1 MNKPHKHAELIK
13 AWADGAK
20 IEFFETVCHA
30 WLDCTS
36 NQPKWDEFTAYR
48 IKLEP
53 KPDYTDITAVYR
65 NLNYR
70 FENERLKNTYTL
82 GFAPDYIGDLK
93 LTWDGA
99 TGKLKSAEVL

>member
-1 MNKPHKHAELIK
+1 MKLKTHPHKSDSLTLTKEDLRRIETGEVLQVSALIISLEK
-13 AWADGAK
+13 
-20 IEFFETVCHA
+20 
-30 WLDCTS
+30 
-36 NQPKWDEFTAYR
+36 
-48 IKLEP
+48 EP

-93 LTWDGA
+93 LTWDGT